1 MLIDPKEEYFDL
13 LVLSSEI
20 HGLLLLE
27 SDYGEEGG
35 EDERGYV
42 VESEV
47 KIVTFLQS
55 GKWH

>member
-20 HGLLLLE
+20 HGLLSE

>member
-20 HGLLLLE
+20 HGLLSE
-27 SDYGEEGG
+27 SDYG

>member
-1 MLIDPKEEYFDL
+1 MSDIDIDI

-20 HGLLLLE
+20 HGLLSE

-47 KIVTFLQS
+47 KIVTFLHS